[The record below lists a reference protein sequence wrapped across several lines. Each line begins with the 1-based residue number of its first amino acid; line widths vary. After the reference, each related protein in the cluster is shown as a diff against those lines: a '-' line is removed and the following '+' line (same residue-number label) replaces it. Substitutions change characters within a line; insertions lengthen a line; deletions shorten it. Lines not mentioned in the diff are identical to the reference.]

1 MVFRTYI
8 KAGYPLLW
16 IKSHEEQRV
25 LSECVHL
32 LDGIEVSDSNGNKD
46 TYKMYRWD
54 LADGIRTLNLVNGDI
69 ISGDPLENTAIDPL
83 LPLAW
88 LDEQAED
95 NTILFLNDY
104 HPFLVKEFQDST
116 LITRKIR
123 NLAGKFKAQG
133 KALVILSAGIAI
145 PMELEKEMTLI
156 DYKLPGRDELKTV
169 LHELCQALETPRPS
183 NDETV
188 IDASQ
193 GMTVIEAENA
203 YAAAYQETGEFDTT
217 IILREKATIVR
228 KSGILEVIETQESL
242 DNVGG
247 LENMKEWLRA
257 RSECFTKEA
266 RDFGIEPPK
275 GMLLIGVPGSGKS
288 LAIKSIASAW
298 HRTCL
303 RLDMGRI
310 FGSYVGE
317 SEGNIKEVLDVAA
330 ASAPAVLWLDEI
342 EKGLSGN
349 KAGME
354 SHETTRRVFQIL
366 LTWMQDRKED
376 VFIAATANS
385 IKSLPP
391 ELLRSGRIDIKFWVD
406 LPDATQRQ
414 EIIAIHLRKRGR
426 DIATYQKDIVRL
438 VNACDTFTGAEIETW
453 IKESLVRAFHKR
465 HADLK
470 TEDLL
475 ETVGDITPISKL
487 SAQEIEESRRW
498 AADHG
503 IKNASITH
511 DTIAMTPAPT
521 PRKSRKVE
529 ISQQGV

>member
-8 KAGYPLLW
+8 KAGYSLLW

-32 LDGIEVSDSNGNKD
+32 LDGIDVSDSTGNKD

-54 LADGIRTLNLVNGDI
+54 VADGIRTLNLVNGDMV
-69 ISGDPLENTAIDPL
+69 SGDPIENTATDPL
-83 LPLAW
+83 GPLTW
-88 LDEQAED
+88 LDEKAAD
-95 NTILFLNDY
+95 NTILFLGDY
-104 HPFLVKEFQDST
+104 HPYLAKEFQDST

-123 NLAGKFKAQG
+123 NLSAKFKAQG
-133 KALVILSAGIAI
+133 KALVILSAGVTI
-145 PMELEKEMTLI
+145 PMELDKEMTLI
-156 DYKLPGRDELKTV
+156 NYKLPGRDELKNV
-169 LHELCQALETPRPS
+169 LRELCLALEAPYPHS
-183 NDETV
+183 DEVV

-193 GMTVIEAENA
+193 GMTLIEAENA

-228 KSGILEVIETQESL
+228 KSGILEVIETRESL
-242 DNVGG
+242 SDVGG
-247 LENMKEWLRA
+247 LENMKEWLTTRA
-257 RSECFTKEA
+257 ESFTKEA

-310 FGSYVGE
+310 FGAFVGE
-317 SEGNIKEVLDVAA
+317 SENNMKSVLEVAS
-330 ASAPAVLWLDEI
+330 ASAPCVLWIDEI

-349 KAGME
+349 KAGHD

-385 IKSLPP
+385 VTSLPP

-406 LPDATQRQ
+406 LPDAVQRQ
-414 EIIAIHLRKRGR
+414 EILAIHLHKRGR
-426 DIATYQKDIVRL
+426 DIVSYQKDIVRL
-438 VNACDTFTGAEIETW
+438 VDACNGMTGAEIETW
-453 IKESLVRAFHKR
+453 IKGSLVCAFHKK
-465 HADLK
+465 HKDLK

-475 ETVGDITPISKL
+475 ETVGSITPISRL
-487 SAQEIEESRRW
+487 SANEIEESRRW
-498 AADHG
+498 AAEHG

-511 DTIAMTPAPT
+511 ETVAVTTT
-521 PRKSRKVE
+521 PRKARKVE
-529 ISQQGV
+529 VS